1 MKILITGGNSAVAL
15 KLLKAFT
22 QYEVVLADYGD
33 VPMFAT
39 KDYKLISLGIK
50 NEDVLA
56 HTLLNNCLDEGVD
69 AILPLHNFEIEA
81 LAKSDVLFSEFNIS
95 LLLPNVFELSKYFVA
110 GQNAKSE
117 NWAIFNDGA
126 LIFSSSINAELTE
139 LAQDK
144 KLNGAFY
151 LTSETGFNLL
161 TI

>member
-33 VPMFAT
+33 VPVFAT
-39 KDYKLISLGIK
+39 KDYKFISLGIK

-69 AILPLHNFEIEA
+69 YILPLHNFEIEA
-81 LAKSDVLFSEFNIS
+81 LAKSEVLFSEFNIS
-95 LLLPNVFELSKYFVA
+95 LLLPNVFELNNYFVA

-117 NWAIFNDGA
+117 NWAVFNNGE
-126 LIFSSSINAELTE
+126 LIFANLFNEELEE
-139 LAQDK
+139 LGKNK

>member
-1 MKILITGGNSAVAL
+1 LKILITGGNSAVAL

-33 VPMFAT
+33 VPVFAT
-39 KDYKLISLGIK
+39 KDYKFISLGIK

-69 AILPLHNFEIEA
+69 YILPLHNFEIEA
-81 LAKSDVLFSEFNIS
+81 LAKSEVLFSEFNIS
-95 LLLPNVFELSKYFVA
+95 LLLPNVFELNNYFVA

-117 NWAIFNDGA
+117 NWAVFNNGE
-126 LIFSSSINAELTE
+126 LIFANLFNEELEE
-139 LAQDK
+139 LGKNK